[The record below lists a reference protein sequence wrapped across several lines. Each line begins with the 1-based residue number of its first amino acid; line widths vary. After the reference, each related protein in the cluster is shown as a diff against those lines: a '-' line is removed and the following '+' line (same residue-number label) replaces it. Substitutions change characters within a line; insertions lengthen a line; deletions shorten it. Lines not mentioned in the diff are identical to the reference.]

1 MTTKIS
7 SVVVT
12 STDNI
17 LISKYISTVYLGIY
31 SNYTLFVSMIR
42 TIITKAFEGLTG
54 SVGNLA
60 TCEDHEKSYKVYSNA
75 YFINFWIVGFCV
87 SMLYLLVD
95 SFIKVWIGDSYIL
108 EWGTVALIAFNLYF
122 RLMRNTNLVFIETYG
137 LFRQMRVKSISEA
150 AINLVASLFLLLA
163 LDMGIYGILLGTLI
177 SNFLTNFWWEPYV
190 IYKDCFNKKSYRFY
204 LRTGIYTAV
213 FIGTIALNL
222 FIFKY
227 ITVGSNILSFIIK
240 LFISLIDIN
249 LIYYITLRK
258 MDEFKEFKRI
268 MSGFIGRMKGKL
280 KRN

>member
-87 SMLYLLVD
+87 SMFYLLVD

-150 AINLVASLFLLLA
+150 AINLVASLFYYWHLIWEYTEFYLELLSAISL
-163 LDMGIYGILLGTLI
+163 LI
-177 SNFLTNFWWEPYV
+177 SGGNHM
-190 IYKDCFNKKSYRFY
+190 
-204 LRTGIYTAV
+204 
-213 FIGTIALNL
+213 L
-222 FIFKY
+222 FIKTVLIKKLQVLFTDRY
-227 ITVGSNILSFIIK
+227 IYSCVH
-240 LFISLIDIN
+240 
-249 LIYYITLRK
+249 
-258 MDEFKEFKRI
+258 
-268 MSGFIGRMKGKL
+268 
-280 KRN
+280 RNHCLEPVYF